1 MTGNIAPRRET
12 VNSPIRVSRQYA
24 FAPQSRRGHLEGMKD
39 LPAKRRA
46 ALKAFIDSYGKRKRN
61 WVATRAKVSES
72 ALRAFLAGKT
82 AYLEERTYDTL
93 AAWSYWTVPELK
105 GETEKPT
112 SDDILS
118 RKSGT
123 PRERA
128 NDLVT
133 DSGQNAYR
141 TNAGSPESEGHDM
154 GDRLFF
160 DILDKLE
167 ALPPAHLHRLR
178 VVIDRM
184 DVAEGR
190 SSPREAGIA
199 E

>member
-1 MTGNIAPRRET
+1 
-12 VNSPIRVSRQYA
+12 
-24 FAPQSRRGHLEGMKD
+24 MKD

-46 ALKAFIDSYGKRKRN
+46 ALKALINSYGSRKRN
-61 WVATRAKVSES
+61 WVAIKAGVAES

-82 AYLEERTYDTL
+82 TYIEGPTYDKLARWSGWTL
-93 AAWSYWTVPELK
+93 AELQ
-105 GETEKPT
+105 GETDPPT
-112 SDDILS
+112 PDDIVS

-123 PRERA
+123 PREQG
-128 NDLVT
+128 NDLSRNISQ
-133 DSGQNAYR
+133 DSYR
-141 TNAGSPESEGHDM
+141 TDAGSPESEGHDM

-190 SSPREAGIA
+190 VNPREAGIA

>member
-24 FAPQSRRGHLEGMKD
+24 FAPQSRRSHLEGMKD
-39 LPAKRRA
+39 LPSQRRA
-46 ALKAFIDSYGKRKRN
+46 ALKAFIDSFGKRKRN

-93 AAWSYWTVPELK
+93 AAWSYWTVAELK

-133 DSGQNAYR
+133 NLSQDAYR
-141 TNAGSPESEGHDM
+141 TDAGSPESEGHDM
-154 GDRLFF
+154 GDRLFIE
-160 DILDKLE
+160 ILDKIE
-167 ALPPAHLHRLR
+167 ALPPGHLHRLR
-178 VVIDRM
+178 VLIDRL
-184 DVAEGR
+184 DAGGA
-190 SSPREAGIA
+190 SNLPREAGIA